1 MDIFAE
7 IKPGLAHSVGEICA
21 ETNTAQAMGSGSLPV
36 YATPAMTALME
47 RAAAEL
53 LAALLPPALTSVG
66 TALEVRHISATP
78 CGLRVRASARI
89 LAVDG
94 RSIRF
99 EVTASDEAGE
109 IGHGSHTR
117 FLVER
122 ERFLQKAAGKLDFH

>member
-1 MDIFAE
+1 
-7 IKPGLAHSVGEICA
+7 
-21 ETNTAQAMGSGSLPV
+21 
-36 YATPAMTALME
+36 
-47 RAAAEL
+47 
-53 LAALLPPALTSVG
+53 
-66 TALEVRHISATP
+66 
-78 CGLRVRASARI
+78 VRASARI